1 MSAPARQRSGPDEQ
15 SGAFAEEKHSS
26 TREVLPASGIF
37 ERAPR
42 VVRGITAEEV
52 AAELGA
58 IVNGPV
64 AATLSASGGFPA
76 RAAVY
81 GCTPPD
87 EGRGGALVIRLVSWL
102 GSVNA
107 PSMIPVPD
115 YVRSWLGVRVVLAM
129 PFQTIWRFG
138 AFAVSYDDVTEATVK
153 DLKHAAA
160 LVALRLEE
168 ADRRTKWPWRGIDI

>member
-1 MSAPARQRSGPDEQ
+1 MAPQRDGP
-15 SGAFAEEKHSS
+15 H
-26 TREVLPASGIF
+26 TH
-37 ERAPR
+37 
-42 VVRGITAEEV
+42 RGTAIL
-52 AAELGA
+52 AM
-58 IVNGPV
+58 
-64 AATLSASGGFPA
+64 
-76 RAAVY
+76 R
-81 GCTPPD
+81 
-87 EGRGGALVIRLVSWL
+87 
-102 GSVNA
+102 